1 MIQYDAI
8 LKNMLQRLSA
18 GMLKQITGFTVARWL
33 NVELPD
39 IRSLRVDLLGETAEN
54 GLVHIELQST
64 NDSDMALRM
73 AEYSLA
79 IRRRFGRN
87 PAQLVLYV
95 GEAPMRM
102 NTEFTGPHLSFAC
115 EALDVRNLDC
125 ENWLSSNLI
134 EDNILAIL
142 LRFGTEP
149 QTLRRILEKISA
161 ADPELRPDAM
171 ADLIT
176 LARLRKVSDILNQ
189 EVQQMAIKY
198 EDYVITEEEFLE
210 VYEPFLRI
218 TRQIER
224 SVTQGRAQGVAKG
237 KRDSLLLVLAE
248 RFGPVPQWARERL
261 ETMSPAE
268 MDSTFVRLLTSPSLE
283 DLLPGG
289 N

>member
-1 MIQYDAI
+1 LIQYDAI

-79 IRRRFGRN
+79 IRRRFARN

-102 NTEFTGPHLSFAC
+102 KTEFTGPHLSFAC
-115 EALDVRNLDC
+115 EALDVRDLDC

-161 ADPELRPDAM
+161 ADPELHHDAV

-224 SVTQGRAQGVAKG
+224 SVAHGAAKG
-237 KRDSLLLVLAE
+237 KRDALLLQLAE

-261 ETMSPAE
+261 ETMSPPE
-268 MDSTFVRLLTSPSLE
+268 MDSTFVRLLTAPSLE
-283 DLLPGG
+283 DLLPRG